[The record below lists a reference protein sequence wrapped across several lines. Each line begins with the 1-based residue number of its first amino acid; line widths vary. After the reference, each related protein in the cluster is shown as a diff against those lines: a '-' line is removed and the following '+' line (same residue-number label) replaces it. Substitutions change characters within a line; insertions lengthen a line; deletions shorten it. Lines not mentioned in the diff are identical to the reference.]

1 MASIQPITDDLIVAA
16 IRRASKRVVMIAPGI
31 WPPVANAIAEAWPRL
46 GSDQVTVILDVDPEI
61 CRIGYGS
68 LEGIKILQEAA
79 MAAGEPIGQ
88 EPGIR
93 ICVFIVDDQT
103 FVFSPTPR
111 QLEAAPGDD
120 PSSASEPKAN
130 GLILT
135 HPPASL
141 EGELGGGAEGI
152 EARKFGLET
161 LSQEKLKNVT
171 EDLVR
176 NPAKK
181 FDLSRAVNVYNAK
194 IQFVELKI
202 HGCRLSQHKAPLPK
216 HLLKSVKRNKVLAA
230 KIGNTIK
237 LIDEEDNLV
246 TNGTLS
252 EETVFKRREAIDEKY
267 LRPVVGI
274 GSVIDRSQKAE
285 FLCVVGLLKQQV
297 EEFSQSVEEVLTER
311 FNAMAK
317 ELAEEVLPDVLADL
331 PPHWKKRLGK
341 DPDQDQVR
349 WLIVDDLL
357 RAFGNPATKVG
368 RMKVAVVFK
377 DVTYDMLND
386 ADFQIQIAEYFPDLP
401 VMEEFKAAKERSSAK
416 QEPLLL

>member
-79 MAAGEPIGQ
+79 MAAGEPVGQ

-171 EDLVR
+171 EDLER

-252 EETVFKRREAIDEKY
+252 EETVFKRREAIDDKY

-274 GSVIDRSQKAE
+274 GSVIDRSRKAE

-341 DPDQDQVR
+341 YPDQDQVR